1 MKSRSLPRAISQMAV
16 TGLVSSLAIGGQ
28 PILAY
33 SIKSLSS
40 QKLSSGSYRT
50 TVIMPMQDAGDSWDE
65 RIVFI
70 VRCNTMKITRSDGV
84 TPATGTFP
92 RVFLD
97 EVIKR
102 TCRI

>member
-1 MKSRSLPRAISQMAV
+1 MKPSFMARAISQLAM
-16 TGLVSSLAIGGQ
+16 TGVVSCLAIGEQ
-28 PILAY
+28 PSLAY

-50 TVIMPMQDAGDSWDE
+50 TVVMPMQDAGDSWDE

-70 VRCNTMKITRSDGV
+70 IRCNTMKITRSDGV
-84 TPATGTFP
+84 TPVTGTFP
-92 RVFLD
+92 GVSLD

-102 TCRI
+102 TFRI

>member
-1 MKSRSLPRAISQMAV
+1 MKPRSFARAISQIAV
-16 TGLVSSLAIGGQ
+16 TGVVSSLAIGGQ
-28 PILAY
+28 PSLAY
-33 SIKSLSS
+33 SIKTLSS

-50 TVIMPMQDAGDSWDE
+50 TVIMPMWDADGSWEE

-92 RVFLD
+92 GVFLA
-97 EVIKR
+97 EVIRR
-102 TCRI
+102 TC